1 MTKVEGQVTLQSMLG
16 TDQEIVYAILL
27 QNALHPKNANR
38 VEAIKDGSYVEI
50 RTVEEAR
57 KFLSSL
63 LETNLKNEL
72 LGIQSAC

>member
-1 MTKVEGQVTLQSMLG
+1 
-16 TDQEIVYAILL
+16 
-27 QNALHPKNANR
+27 LHPKNANR

-57 KFLSSL
+57 KFISSL